1 MTTSPAK
8 APHDFKATLKRHRAD
23 IETAIDHWLP
33 KARTRPGVLHE
44 AMRYSMQAG
53 GKRLRPL
60 LVLAGHSLYPSK
72 LDPFPAAIAVECLHT
87 YSLIHDDLPCMDD
100 SDLRR
105 GLPTCHKKF
114 GDATALLAGDAL
126 LTYALW
132 LLADAYKKHP
142 LVAAELVR
150 ILGDAAGSEKLIGG
164 QMEDLFGEKAKPS
177 AERLDFIHHNKTAA
191 LITASLML
199 GLRLTEAKPAKFK
212 IMFAIGQNL
221 GLAFQAIDDIL
232 DATATAEVLG
242 KTPGLDQR
250 HGKLT
255 YASLY
260 GLDVARKKAKQ
271 LTTAAVRGA
280 EKLGGNNWFLLA
292 LIRELEHRVN

>member
-1 MTTSPAK
+1 MNFPSALSHLADRVELGLDRYLPPA
-8 APHDFKATLKRHRAD
+8 
-23 IETAIDHWLP
+23 TARP
-33 KARTRPGVLHE
+33 ARLHE
-44 AMRYSMQAG
+44 AMRYSLQAG
-53 GKRLRPL
+53 GKRLRPV
-60 LVLAGHSLYPSK
+60 LVLATAGLYGAAEDSA
-72 LDPFPAAIAVECLHT
+72 LPAAVAVECLHT

-105 GLPTCHKKF
+105 GMPTCHKKF

-142 LVAAELVR
+142 EVANELVR
-150 ILGDAAGSEKLIGG
+150 ILGDASGSEKLIGG
-164 QMEDLFGEKAKPS
+164 QMEDLLGEKAKPS

-191 LITASLML
+191 LITASLLL
-199 GLRLTEAKPAKFK
+199 GLRLTKAPPAKFK
-212 IMFAIGQNL
+212 LMAEVGRNL

-232 DATATAEVLG
+232 DATASAEVLG

-260 GLDVARKKAKQ
+260 GLDVARDKARE
-271 LTTAAVRGA
+271 LTSAAVRGV
-280 EKLGGNNWFLLA
+280 EKIGGDNWFLLE

>member
-1 MTTSPAK
+1 MRTAPAK
-8 APHDFKATLKRHRAD
+8 TPRDFKATLKRHRAD
-23 IETAIDHWLP
+23 VDQAIARWLP

-44 AMRYSMQAG
+44 AMLYSMQAG

-60 LVLAGHSLYPSK
+60 LVLAGHALYPSK
-72 LDPFPAAIAVECLHT
+72 LDPFPAAVAVECLHT

-114 GDATALLAGDAL
+114 GEATALLAGDAL

-142 LVAAELVR
+142 PVAAELVR
-150 ILGDAAGSEKLIGG
+150 LLGDAAGSQKLIGG
-164 QMEDLFGEKAKPS
+164 QMEDLLGANAKPS
-177 AERLDFIHHNKTAA
+177 AERLDYIHHNKTAA
-191 LITASLML
+191 LITASLLL
-199 GLRLTEAKPAKFK
+199 GLRLTNAAPAKFK
-212 IMFAIGQNL
+212 IMFEVGQNL

-232 DATATAEVLG
+232 DATASAEVLG
-242 KTPGLDQR
+242 KTPGLDER

-260 GLDVARKKAKQ
+260 GLDVARAKARK
-271 LTTAAVRGA
+271 LTAAAVRGA
-280 EKLGGNNWFLLA
+280 EKLGGDNWFLLE
-292 LIRELEHRVN
+292 LIKELEYRVN

>member
-1 MTTSPAK
+1 MPANP
-8 APHDFKATLKRHRAD
+8 PHDFKATLKRHRAD
-23 IETAIDHWLP
+23 VETAIDKWLP
-33 KARTRPGVLHE
+33 KAKTRPGVLHE
-44 AMRYSMQAG
+44 AMRYSMLAG

-60 LVLAGHSLYPSK
+60 LVLAGHGLFPSK
-72 LDPFPAAIAVECLHT
+72 LDPYPAAVAVECLHT

-105 GLPTCHKKF
+105 GIPTCHKKF

-132 LLADAYKKHP
+132 LLADAYRKHP
-142 LVAAELVR
+142 EVANELVR
-150 ILGDAAGSEKLIGG
+150 ILGDASGSEKLIGG
-164 QMEDLFGEKAKPS
+164 QMEDLLGEKAKPS

-199 GLRLTEAKPAKFK
+199 GLRLTKATPAKFK
-212 IMFAIGQNL
+212 LMAEVGQNL

-260 GLDVARKKAKQ
+260 GLDVAREKAKQ
-271 LTTAAVRGA
+271 LTSAAVRGV
-280 EKLGGNNWFLLA
+280 EKSAATTGFCWN
-292 LIRELEHRVN
+292 

>member
-1 MTTSPAK
+1 MTSPAK
-8 APHDFKATLKRHRAD
+8 APRDFKATLKRHRAGV
-23 IETAIDHWLP
+23 EAAIDKWLP
-33 KARTRPGVLHE
+33 AATTRPGVLHE
-44 AMRYSMQAG
+44 AMLYSTKAG

-60 LVLAGHSLYPSK
+60 LVLAGHSLFPSK
-72 LDPFPAAIAVECLHT
+72 LDPHPAAVAVECLHT

-114 GDATALLAGDAL
+114 GEATALLAGDAL

-142 LVAAELVR
+142 PVAAGLVR

-164 QMEDLFGEKAKPS
+164 QMEDLLGEKGKPN

-191 LITASLML
+191 LITASLLL
-199 GLRLTEAKPAKFK
+199 GLRLTNAKPAKFK
-212 IMFAIGQNL
+212 IMAEVGQNL

-232 DATATAEVLG
+232 DATASAEVLG
-242 KTPGLDQR
+242 KTPGLDER

-260 GLDVARKKAKQ
+260 GLDVARDKARK
-271 LTTAAVRGA
+271 LTRAAVRGA
-280 EKLGGNNWFLLA
+280 EKLGGNNWFLLE

>member
-1 MTTSPAK
+1 MSAPAK
-8 APHDFKATLKRHRAD
+8 LPPDFKATLKQQRAAV
-23 IETAIDHWLP
+23 EAAIDKWLP

-53 GKRLRPL
+53 GKRLRPM
-60 LVLAGHSLYPSK
+60 LVLAGHALFPSK
-72 LDPFPAAIAVECLHT
+72 LDPLPAAVAVECLHT

-105 GLPTCHKKF
+105 GQPTCHKKF
-114 GDATALLAGDAL
+114 GEATALLAGDAL

-142 LVAAELVR
+142 VVAAHLVR
-150 ILGDAAGSEKLIGG
+150 DLGDAAGSTKLIGG
-164 QMEDLFGEKAKPS
+164 QMEDLIGEKGKLT

-191 LITASLML
+191 LITASLLL
-199 GLRLTEAKPAKFK
+199 GLRLTNATPKKFEL
-212 IMFAIGQNL
+212 MNTVGRNL
-221 GLAFQAIDDIL
+221 GLAFQVIDDIL
-232 DATATAEVLG
+232 DATASTAVLG
-242 KTPGLDQR
+242 KTAGLDER

-255 YASLY
+255 YASLH
-260 GLDVARKKAKQ
+260 GLDASRKKARA
-271 LTTAAVRGA
+271 LTTAAVRAA
-280 EKLGGNNWFLLA
+280 EKIGGNNWFLLE

>member
-1 MTTSPAK
+1 MKAPSPA
-8 APHDFKATLKRHRAD
+8 PFDFQAELKRQRARV
-23 IETAIDHWLP
+23 ETAIVKWLP
-33 KARTRPGVLHE
+33 GEKTRPGVLHE
-44 AMRYSMQAG
+44 AMLYSMLAG

-60 LVLAGHSLYPSK
+60 LVLAGWRLYPSK
-72 LDPFPAAIAVECLHT
+72 LDPMPAAVALECLHT

-105 GLPTCHKKF
+105 GRPTCHKKF
-114 GDATALLAGDAL
+114 GEATALLAGDAL

-132 LLADAYKKHP
+132 LLADAYKKNP
-142 LVAAELVR
+142 LIAADLVR
-150 ILGDAAGSEKLIGG
+150 LLGDAAGSTKLIGG
-164 QMEDLFGEKAKPS
+164 QMEDLLGEKGPPS
-177 AERLDFIHHNKTAA
+177 ASRLDYIHHNKTAA
-191 LITASLML
+191 LITASLL
-199 GLRLTEAKPAKFK
+199 IGLRLTNAKPAKMT
-212 IMFAIGQNL
+212 IMADVGRNL

-260 GLDVARKKAKQ
+260 GLDKARAKARA
-271 LTTAAVRGA
+271 LTSAAVRGA
-280 EKLGGNNWFLLA
+280 EKLGGDNAFLLE